1 MNNNRLAG
9 SLQVSLAYAMWGL
22 LSLFWNLLSS
32 VNSVYVLL
40 QRIIWSMVFMF
51 ILILCSGKLN
61 EITSCFSKK
70 KIFILFISGILISA
84 NWGVYIIA
92 INGGH
97 VLDASLGY

>member
-1 MNNNRLAG
+1 MNKSKLSG
-9 SLQVSLAYAMWGL
+9 SLQVSSAYAMWGI

-40 QRIIWSMVFMF
+40 QRIIWSMIFMF
-51 ILILCSGKLN
+51 ILLTCTGKIREIANCFLN
-61 EITSCFSKK
+61 KK
-70 KIFILFISGILISA
+70 NLLILFISGILISA

-97 VLDASLGY
+97 VL